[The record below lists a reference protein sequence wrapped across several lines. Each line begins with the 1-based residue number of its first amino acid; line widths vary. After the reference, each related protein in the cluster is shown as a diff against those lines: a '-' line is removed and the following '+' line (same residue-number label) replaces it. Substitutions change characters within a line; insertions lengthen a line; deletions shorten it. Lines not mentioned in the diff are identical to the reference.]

1 MNAEIRSIEIL
12 LTLTRL
18 LCWRRFALRLFLSEQ
33 SQQHFLSGRGILRA
47 LGEQL
52 YIKHDVF
59 VVGVTRHFDIHG
71 SCAQIEG
78 CAHAAMV
85 SELYCST
92 RASYFRVGPVARSRR
107 VPVTCTASAA
117 SGFPRGSR
125 GAAHLRPA
133 LKRLLLAVRKYGTAR
148 AWRAFLRSRT
158 RAVPFDE
165 PFTPPR
171 RHVRDASCRQAPLPP
186 SQSDGAGA
194 GATPWRSPTAQAGSR
209 STAVPLTNTELAPD
223 RFKDFW
229 R

>member
-1 MNAEIRSIEIL
+1 MFSSWASL
-12 LTLTRL
+12 
-18 LCWRRFALRLFLSEQ
+18 
-33 SQQHFLSGRGILRA
+33 GISTS
-47 LGEQL
+47 
-52 YIKHDVF
+52 
-59 VVGVTRHFDIHG
+59 TRHFDPTGRALKLKAALTQQWCLSYI
-71 SCAQIEG
+71 AQPEQVIF
-78 CAHAAMV
+78 V
-85 SELYCST
+85 SAPLRGPP
-92 RASYFRVGPVARSRR
+92 RARHLQ
-107 VPVTCTASAA
+107 ASAA